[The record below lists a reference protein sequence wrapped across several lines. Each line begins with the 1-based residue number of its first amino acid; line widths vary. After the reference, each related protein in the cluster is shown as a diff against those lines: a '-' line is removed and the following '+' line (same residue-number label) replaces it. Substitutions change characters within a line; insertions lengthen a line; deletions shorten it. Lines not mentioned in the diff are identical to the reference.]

1 MDILT
6 QLSIQAL
13 VTQRIQAF
21 AQFNDAGQLQALSD
35 LFTDDAEY
43 ARPSQPNDFI
53 QGKAQILASFQNR
66 PIRKTRHMVSNILIT
81 DYSNDRVSVHSQII
95 LFIADPDHP
104 EQFNQMMVGGFND
117 ELILQQ
123 GQWYFNKRAGYLD
136 FKKNL
141 I

>member
-1 MDILT
+1 MMDILT

-95 LFIADPDHP
+95 L
-104 EQFNQMMVGGFND
+104 
-117 ELILQQ
+117 L
-123 GQWYFNKRAGYLD
+123 
-136 FKKNL
+136 
-141 I
+141 